1 MVYIDYKQYIKAI
14 NKNNNTYMKNTT
26 KRLDLVLP
34 KFTFL
39 SKLITSKNIIEQS
52 FTVDFAIELG
62 TNEERSG
69 HFAME

>member
-1 MVYIDYKQYIKAI
+1 
-14 NKNNNTYMKNTT
+14 MKNTT

-39 SKLITSKNIIEQS
+39 SKLITSENIIEQS

-69 HFAME
+69 HFAMK

>member
-14 NKNNNTYMKNTT
+14 NKNNNIYMKNTT

-39 SKLITSKNIIEQS
+39 SKLITSENIIEQS
-52 FTVDFAIELG
+52 FTVDFAI
-62 TNEERSG
+62 
-69 HFAME
+69 